1 MENPN
6 AANFA
11 SNCTKVGTTS
21 KTTPTIDVSLANEGK
36 TKVGW
41 SVIVRQKMRKCVNA
55 NNILFKR
62 SPCHVLNLNKM
73 TMRSSCIK
81 ACEEYWGGRTC
92 IKSSN
97 IWEN

>member
-1 MENPN
+1 
-6 AANFA
+6 
-11 SNCTKVGTTS
+11 
-21 KTTPTIDVSLANEGK
+21 
-36 TKVGW
+36 
-41 SVIVRQKMRKCVNA
+41 MRKCVNA